1 MIFTEAEALTTAPL
15 KTPMSKSFIARIGD
29 LFAKTGNGKP
39 RIGLGIPTYPP
50 PRCPC
55 VAFWPLDPP
64 RISDGRTGI
73 VPYAPVPRLTT
84 RLKLDGLHVGAAH
97 YEM

>member
-1 MIFTEAEALTTAPL
+1 MPGKATHRTGHSDLP
-15 KTPMSKSFIARIGD
+15 TPH
-29 LFAKTGNGKP
+29 
-39 RIGLGIPTYPP
+39 
-50 PRCPC
+50 CPC

-97 YEM
+97 YEMTLLVSHG